1 MVIEY
6 DVVASLS
13 SAAGKMSG
21 QRKQVAEPGAA
32 VDTKVG
38 WVSATVAIG
47 LSLESGSRLYT
58 FAPWILQII
67 FAEAFR
73 ISTNFA
79 LLFDGL
85 SV

>member
-38 WVSATVAIG
+38 
-47 LSLESGSRLYT
+47 
-58 FAPWILQII
+58 
-67 FAEAFR
+67 
-73 ISTNFA
+73 
-79 LLFDGL
+79 
-85 SV
+85 